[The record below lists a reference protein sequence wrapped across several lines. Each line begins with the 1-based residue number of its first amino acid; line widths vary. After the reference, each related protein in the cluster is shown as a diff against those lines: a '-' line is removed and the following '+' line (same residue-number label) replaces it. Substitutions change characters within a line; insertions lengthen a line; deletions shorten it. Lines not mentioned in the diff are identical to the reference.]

1 VIAGILRLPAIF
13 LRLKGCSGMKMP
25 RLKYWLLV
33 IPMGAVCLWLIV
45 YPSHQILAL
54 EDPDSGELLCY
65 MPVADGD
72 HFQIKYTH
80 SIHLSDVHEEYRV
93 QAGRL
98 YPYQLIYE
106 DTGVGMPANAEA
118 GQTFTMKD
126 GKYIISNLQGSTDKL
141 YLTIGAVKANH
152 QIIYNDISYSLQDN
166 IGPGETIAI
175 KTRNVNNWMLWK
187 GDRLHE

>member
-1 VIAGILRLPAIF
+1 MKLPRF
-13 LRLKGCSGMKMP
+13 LT
-25 RLKYWLLV
+25 KYWLLAV
-33 IPMGAVCLWLIV
+33 PLGAVFLWYLV

-54 EDPDSGELLCY
+54 ENPDNGELLSY
-65 MPVADGD
+65 LPVTDGD

-93 QAGRL
+93 QGERL

-118 GQTFTMKD
+118 GQTFTMDD

-152 QIIYNDISYSLQDN
+152 QIIFNNTSYSLQAN

-175 KTRNVNNWMLWK
+175 KTRNVNHWMLWK